1 MWNHGWGV
9 YFFLDGINLG
19 KSDEWRCWHIA
30 LHLDASCSL
39 EVAVSKVEGVVTACD
54 LAMTLPMR

>member
-1 MWNHGWGV
+1 MGCL
-9 YFFLDGINLG
+9 FFLDGINLG